1 MPAKLRVRSAAL
13 LKQDDCVLLVRHE
26 KAGRSYWLL
35 PGGGV
40 DDGES
45 LAQAAARELL
55 EETGLVVQ
63 TGELLTV
70 VETIAPDKSRHV
82 LNFVFAASIVGGAL
96 QLGNEPDEQ
105 RLAEVKWTPIADLG
119 NLVLHPPIGPLLQQL
134 TQGSGLDASATP
146 RLVEGLWTD

>member
-1 MPAKLRVRSAAL
+1 MPAKLRVRAAAL
-13 LKQDDCVLLVRHE
+13 LKRDDCVLLVRHE

-55 EETGLVVQ
+55 EETGLVIQ
-63 TGELLTV
+63 TGDLLTV

-82 LNFVFAASIVGGAL
+82 LNFVFSASIVGGSL
-96 QLGNEPDEQ
+96 QLGEEPDEQ
-105 RLAEVKWTPIADLG
+105 RLAEVKWTPITELD

-134 TQGSGLDASATP
+134 TQADEPIVP